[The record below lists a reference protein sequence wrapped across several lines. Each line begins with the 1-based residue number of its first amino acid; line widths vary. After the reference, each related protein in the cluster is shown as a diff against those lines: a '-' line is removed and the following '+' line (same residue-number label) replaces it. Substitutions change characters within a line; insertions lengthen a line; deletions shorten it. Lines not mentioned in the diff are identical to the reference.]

1 MEDVELTYLGLE
13 PSILKYV
20 NLKIPRKCMSIDLN
34 EGKTKIISSL
44 LDGGCQFW
52 EGITETIMENI
63 HESSITS
70 QLSERLSLVEN
81 GGI

>member
-1 MEDVELTYLGLE
+1 
-13 PSILKYV
+13 
-20 NLKIPRKCMSIDLN
+20 MSIDLN